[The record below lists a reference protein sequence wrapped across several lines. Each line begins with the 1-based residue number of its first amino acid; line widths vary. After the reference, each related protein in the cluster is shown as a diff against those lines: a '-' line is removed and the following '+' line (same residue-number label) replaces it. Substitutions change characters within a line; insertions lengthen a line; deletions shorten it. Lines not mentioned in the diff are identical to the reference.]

1 MICVS
6 TPLSW
11 IAHALL
17 TAITDLFIEFIIL
30 ICRNEQER
38 SKKIGRKTKFQN
50 ILSYKNKVKLQ
61 KGKK

>member
-11 IAHALL
+11 IAYALL
-17 TAITDLFIEFIIL
+17 TAITDFFIEFIIL

-38 SKKIGRKTKFQN
+38 SKKTGRKTKFQN